1 MASVPNA
8 RLFAEGGVAGFVGGA
23 VSVVVWLGAEAAGVP
38 TLVEIPGVGVEPL
51 TWVNFVAVGL
61 VSGLGAALVALLTD
75 GRRSARRLF
84 TALAVL
90 VLLAS
95 LAPLAL
101 QPEEVATATRIVLA
115 VTHVVVYLA
124 VVPRLASRLRA
135 R

>member
-101 QPEEVATATRIVLA
+101 QPEEVTTATRIVLA